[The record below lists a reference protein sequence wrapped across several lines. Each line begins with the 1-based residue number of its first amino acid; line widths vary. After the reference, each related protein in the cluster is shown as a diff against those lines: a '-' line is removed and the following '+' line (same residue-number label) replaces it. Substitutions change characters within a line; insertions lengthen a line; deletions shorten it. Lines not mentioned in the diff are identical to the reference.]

1 MIKLLPNSSNQTISI
16 VPREFPSVGN
26 AFDNI
31 SLLIKEDG
39 TGVIEEL
46 TDLEATVSSDNS
58 NYVNITISST
68 ILREGYAYY
77 LEFKT
82 NALKFKDRVIEDSGV
97 YESSDCI
104 NNFLDNFGRILWF
117 RDKAYITSQ
126 TDKAIK
132 HTLNTNEYEEYSLAT
147 SDYIIL

>member
-1 MIKLLPNSSNQTISI
+1 MIKLLPNSSNQIISI
-16 VPREFPSVGN
+16 VPREFPSVGV

-39 TGVIEEL
+39 TGIEEEL
-46 TDLEATVSSDNS
+46 TDLEATVSSENS

-68 ILREGYAYY
+68 ILREGYGYY
-77 LEFKT
+77 LEFK
-82 NALKFKDRVIEDSGV
+82 KGGV
-97 YESSDCI
+97 
-104 NNFLDNFGRILWF
+104 LWF

-132 HTLNTNEYEEYSLAT
+132 HTINTNEYEQYS
-147 SDYIIL
+147 SVDKDYIIL

>member
-77 LEFKT
+77 LEFK
-82 NALKFKDRVIEDSGV
+82 KGGV
-97 YESSDCI
+97 
-104 NNFLDNFGRILWF
+104 LWF

-132 HTLNTNEYEEYSLAT
+132 HTLNTDEYEQYSST
-147 SDYIIL
+147 NEDYIIL